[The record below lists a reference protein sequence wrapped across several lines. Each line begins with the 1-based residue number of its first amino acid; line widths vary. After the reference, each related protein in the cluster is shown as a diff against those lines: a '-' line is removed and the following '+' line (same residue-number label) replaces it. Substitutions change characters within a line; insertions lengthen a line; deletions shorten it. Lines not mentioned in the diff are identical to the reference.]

1 MSNEEFGGSL
11 FSCSKCGGSAFD
23 NVGFFVGC
31 FVGSILQS
39 IIVSLLL
46 AGKTSTTFFCRFPST
61 S

>member
-11 FSCSKCGGSAFD
+11 FSCSKFGGSAFD
-23 NVGFFVGC
+23 NVGF

-46 AGKTSTTFFCRFPST
+46 AGKNFHYIRL
-61 S
+61 

>member
-11 FSCSKCGGSAFD
+11 FSCSKFGGSAFD

-46 AGKTSTTFFCRFPST
+46 AGKNFHYILL
-61 S
+61 